1 MGERLVLSN
10 WQKWEKG
17 WERGGQVPK
26 MLTNTSF
33 ALYLTHAVPRME
45 RSFCKAQIGTLSSTL
60 QTHSCF
66 ATEGVLGHVMLGP
79 QIFAFKT

>member
-1 MGERLVLSN
+1 MGDRIVLGN
-10 WQKWEKG
+10 WQKVGKQG
-17 WERGGQVPK
+17 WEREASK
-26 MLTNTSF
+26 MHTNTSF
-33 ALYLTHAVPRME
+33 ALCLAHAVPRME

-66 ATEGVLGHVMLGP
+66 SPEGALGHVMLGP